1 MGPRVKTAP
10 ERRVMFSVVAEG
22 NDLVLLNGDGTEER
36 RLSVSDPTVELF
48 GVEGVAADL
57 KTNLAYEMKDEQ
69 GQEDLRRG

>member
-1 MGPRVKTAP
+1 MGPRVKAAP

-36 RLSVSDPTVELF
+36 RLNVSEATLQLFAVED
-48 GVEGVAADL
+48 VAADL
-57 KTNLAYEMKDEQ
+57 KQNVAYEMKDEQ

>member
-1 MGPRVKTAP
+1 MGPKARKPA

-36 RLSVSDPTVELF
+36 RLNVSEATLQLFAVED
-48 GVEGVAADL
+48 VAADL
-57 KTNLAYEMKDEQ
+57 KQNVAYEMKDEQ